1 MAVSRFD
8 MYATQ
13 WCDQSLVG
21 VDCHGECL
29 DLGDDSVW
37 DCVPAWKDTW
47 LSLQRSPRTP
57 GSPRATFSSPK
68 ATDIYK
74 FSGGAITFFATSTC
88 NFRADPQLAYV
99 RPCGHIW
106 EQNDRNVIE
115 SGATYTIDGRWKC
128 HVHRGSGQRRYTEG
142 PAIPPLSFGPL
153 GGQILVADEHNG
165 QVHAIKN
172 DGTVTRNAF
181 NWSPPLG
188 KGAENVNV
196 IPSIPCTFG
205 CTNGTFFQMI
215 YYLDYI
221 IYYPP
226 TDFQG
231 LGGNVIVTSEAEPP
245 ETAMGTVLVRF
256 NAETQTYDTTL
267 FDGTF
272 SSTINEGA
280 YFVDC
285 DVPSVITP
293 CALASCT
300 PPYPFVSE
308 NPRTNV
314 AFNESEVLRGFRMA
328 VDANCIP
335 QTLQMFYND
344 EHAMTLGVNQVQVAS
359 SCGTDHN

>member
-1 MAVSRFD
+1 MWPFPGLICTRPHG
-8 MYATQ
+8 ATKG
-13 WCDQSLVG
+13 LVG
-21 VDCHGECL
+21 VDCMGNFSTLGMIPFGIRPCMERYMAIAPAQSANAGFTPRDLFIAEGEN
-29 DLGDDSVW
+29 
-37 DCVPAWKDTW
+37 
-47 LSLQRSPRTP
+47 
-57 GSPRATFSSPK
+57 
-68 ATDIYK
+68 IYK
-74 FSGGAITFFATSTC
+74 FSGGAITFFAHLDL
-88 NFRADPQLAYV
+88 NFRADHSSLTFDHV
-99 RPCGHIW
+99 GTFGNKMI
-106 EQNDRNVIE
+106 VLIE
-115 SGATYTIDGRWKC
+115 SGATYTIDGNAN
-128 HVHRGSGQRRYTEG
+128 VTFIAEVGPYTEG

-245 ETAMGTVLVRF
+245 DTTQGTYLVRF

-272 SSTINEGA
+272 NSTINEGA

-308 NPRTNV
+308 NPQTNIAV
-314 AFNESEVLRGFRMA
+314 QRVGGAARLQNGGGCQLRSLRR
-328 VDANCIP
+328 CRCS
-335 QTLQMFYND
+335 T
-344 EHAMTLGVNQVQVAS
+344 MTN
-359 SCGTDHN
+359 TP

>member
-1 MAVSRFD
+1 MPSD
-8 MYATQ
+8 
-13 WCDQSLVG
+13 
-21 VDCHGECL
+21 
-29 DLGDDSVW
+29 
-37 DCVPAWKDTW
+37 
-47 LSLQRSPRTP
+47 
-57 GSPRATFSSPK
+57 
-68 ATDIYK
+68 
-74 FSGGAITFFATSTC
+74 
-88 NFRADPQLAYV
+88 
-99 RPCGHIW
+99 
-106 EQNDRNVIE
+106 
-115 SGATYTIDGRWKC
+115 
-128 HVHRGSGQRRYTEG
+128 
-142 PAIPPLSFGPL
+142 
-153 GGQILVADEHNG
+153 
-165 QVHAIKN
+165 
-172 DGTVTRNAF
+172 
-181 NWSPPLG
+181 WSPPLG

-226 TDFQG
+226 TDFEG

-245 ETAMGTVLVRF
+245 DTTQGTYLVRF

-272 SSTINEGA
+272 NSTINEGA

-308 NPRTNV
+308 NPRTNI
-314 AFNESEVLRGFRMA
+314 AFNESEVLRAFRMT

-359 SCGTDHN
+359 SCGTTTTSYPISLMLTNPDSAIPPIVGSTIPSGDQAGIDVWSAQCSQRWYVRYVTANPGNPLAGDWQYGGTAILPDATFGTWKKANFRTVDKLSYAQQNNDHSGR